1 MLGNSSLEFNASG
14 NDDIVSPPAS
24 ICDLGRAAVLDF
36 LVKVPQT
43 LQEMEEGWEV
53 MDITPEEDQMLF
65 DVSDQDLS
73 WSGELQSS
81 RLYSQFLMAAAAQ
94 PARLKSTPA
103 AVDPASADIA
113 EDNGDAARAGWLSY
127 LTSWLW

>member
-1 MLGNSSLEFNASG
+1 M
-14 NDDIVSPPAS
+14 
-24 ICDLGRAAVLDF
+24 GRAAVLDF

-94 PARLKSTPA
+94 PARLKPTPA
-103 AVDPASADIA
+103 AVDPSADIT
-113 EDNGDAARAGWLSY
+113 EDNGDAARGGWLSY